1 MDAIKN
7 AAVIGAGVMG
17 AAIATHLANADI
29 SVILLDIV
37 PEGATDRNAIAK
49 QAIERL
55 LKSEPPAFMQRSAA
69 RLIRPGNISDDLIL
83 LKDVDWII
91 EAVSEQIDVKRSL
104 YRAIENIRRN
114 GAIVTS
120 NTSTLTLAQLTEGL
134 PERFCRDF
142 LIAHFF
148 NPPRYVRLLEL
159 ITGPGTRPE
168 AVSTIRELADRRLGK
183 HPILCRDTP
192 GFIANRI
199 GAYWIELAVL
209 QAIEMKL
216 NVEEADAVMSRCLS
230 IPKTGVFGLLDLV
243 GLDVML
249 QVDKSLAQSLPAQDD
264 YHRIR
269 RDLPLLKD
277 MVAQGLT
284 GRKGKGGFYR
294 VTRDK
299 NVNVREAI
307 DLRGGRYRPLM
318 KPTLEDSEQLHDL
331 RAHLERSDWAGRYAS
346 AVLSRL
352 LAYIAKIA
360 LDIAPDLRTVD
371 RALELGYNWKQGP
384 FALTDQLGAEYLA
397 KRLQH
402 DGFEVP
408 PLLEIAAERG
418 GFYRVKEGRK
428 QQLDFCG
435 RHVELTPELGV
446 YRLADLKLTGQ
457 PLVGDRSASIWDIGD
472 GVACLE
478 IHTKMNTLDADVLAM
493 IRRALEI
500 VQSDFCALVIY
511 NEGEHFSAGANLGIL
526 LFAANVAAWPKID
539 ELLAQGQQTY
549 QAIKYSP
556 FPVIA
561 ASFGFALGGGCE
573 LLLHCDAVQAH
584 AESYIG
590 LVETAVGL
598 VPGWGGCKEML
609 LRYSAAPDS
618 PRGPMRAVAAAFATI
633 GLAKMAKS
641 AFEAK
646 ELGYLRASDG
656 ITFNRDRLLADAK
669 ARALELA
676 RNYHPP
682 KPAVLTLPG
691 PSGKAAL
698 ALMAGELRAQG
709 KATGHDEIVAQLLAD
724 VLTGG
729 PTADLSQPVS
739 EDEILNLERKSLL
752 RLLRTESTLSRIE
765 HMLNTGKPLRN

>member
-17 AAIATHLANADI
+17 AAIAAHLANADI
-29 SVILLDIV
+29 PVILLDIV
-37 PEGATDRNAIAK
+37 PESATDRNAIAK

-55 LKSEPPAFMQRSAA
+55 LNSEPPAFMQRRAA

-104 YRAIENIRRN
+104 YRAIEDIRKD

-120 NTSTLTLAQLTEGL
+120 NTSTLTLAQLSEGL

-159 ITGPGTRPE
+159 VAGPTTRPE
-168 AVSTIRELADRRLGK
+168 AVATIRELADRRLGK
-183 HPILCRDTP
+183 HPILCHDTP

-199 GAYWIELAVL
+199 GAFWLELAVI
-209 QAIEMKL
+209 QAIEMGV
-216 NVEEADAVMSRCLS
+216 NVEEADAVMSRFLS
-230 IPKTGVFGLLDLV
+230 IPRTGVFGLLDLI
-243 GLDVML
+243 GLDLML
-249 QVDKSLAQSLPAQDD
+249 QVDKSLTQSLPAHDE
-264 YHRIR
+264 YCRIR
-269 RDLPLLKD
+269 RDLALLND

-294 VTRDK
+294 VSRDQ
-299 NVNVREAI
+299 NVSVREAI
-307 DLRGGRYRPLM
+307 DLQSGRYRPLI
-318 KPTLEDSEQLHDL
+318 KPSLEDSAQPYDL
-331 RAHLERSDWAGRYAS
+331 RAHLDRSDWAGRYVS
-346 AVLSRL
+346 TVLTRL
-352 LAYIAKIA
+352 LAYAAKIA
-360 LDIAPDLRTVD
+360 PEIAADLSTID
-371 RALELGYNWKQGP
+371 RALELGYNWQQGP
-384 FALTDQLGAEYLA
+384 FALTDKLGADYLA
-397 KRLQH
+397 RRLKR
-402 DGFEVP
+402 DGVELP
-408 PLLEIAAERG
+408 PLLEKAAERG
-418 GFYRVKEGRK
+418 GFYRVKDGHT
-428 QQLDFCG
+428 QQLDFSG
-435 RHVELTPELGV
+435 RYVDLTAEIGAA
-446 YRLADLKLTGQ
+446 RLADLKLTRR
-457 PLVGDRSASIWDIGD
+457 PIAGDKSTSVWDIGD

-478 IHTKMNTLDADVLAM
+478 IHTKMNTLDGDVLAM
-493 IRRALEI
+493 IRKALEI
-500 VQSDFCALVIY
+500 VQSDFRALVIY
-511 NEGEHFSAGANLGIL
+511 NEGEHFSAGANLGML
-526 LFAANVAAWPKID
+526 LFAANVAAWPRID
-539 ELLAQGQQTY
+539 ELLTQGQQTF

-556 FPVIA
+556 FPVVA

-609 LRYSAAPDS
+609 LRYRAAPDL
-618 PRGPMRAVAAAFATI
+618 PRGPMPAVAAAFETI

-646 ELGYLRASDG
+646 ELGYLRPSDG
-656 ITFNRDRLLADAK
+656 ITFNRDRLLDDAK
-669 ARALELA
+669 SRALELA
-676 RNYHPP
+676 ANYQPP
-682 KPAVLTLPG
+682 KSAMLSLPG
-691 PSGKAAL
+691 PSVKAAL

-709 KATGHDEIVAQLLAD
+709 RATAHDEIVATLLAE

-729 PTADLSQPVS
+729 PTADLSGPVS
-739 EDEILNLERKSLL
+739 EDGILNLERKALL
-752 RLLRTESTLSRIE
+752 RLLRTEATLARIE
-765 HMLNTGKPLRN
+765 HMLNTGRPLRN